1 MKKSEPKITNHGIAS
16 LKNYQPVLPVRP
28 PENRR
33 VGRSKLPF
41 GPRCFQG
48 RHPPLR
54 HPSIPW
60 PAGDTWPQA
69 HSSVPTMRQEF
80 LNRFGLEN
88 PEDHL
93 KLAAKIWVSSKKYPS
108 NRWIPPKKTHYSEVL
123 LVFFL
128 FGFWCFFGVFAA
140 QTGERF
146 TPIIFGNAA
155 MSVMFSSELK
165 NSYLPPS
172 RPMTKPFTAHNF

>member
-93 KLAAKIWVSSKKYPS
+93 KLAAKFGWV
-108 NRWIPPKKTHYSEVL
+108 PKNTRPTGEFHPKNPLFRGSVGFFSFRL
-123 LVFFL
+123 LVL
-128 FGFWCFFGVFAA
+128 FWCFCSPNRGTFHTYHFWQRSHVSDVF
-140 QTGERF
+140 QWTQEFIF
-146 TPIIFGNAA
+146 T
-155 MSVMFSSELK
+155 S
-165 NSYLPPS
+165 
-172 RPMTKPFTAHNF
+172 